1 MGKYRFIAID
11 VDGTLLDD
19 NDKFDVNRLNQD
31 IELLQRQNYHFI
43 IASGNSYDALST
55 IFQPCPLVKEFV
67 AENGGRLIVNG
78 KSVYGKTHSIATLQ
92 QLYAFIKHTFPSP
105 DILSLS
111 GETQTILAEQYR
123 DVPVLFYPHHTYF
136 SDLQK
141 ITEPIYNLNVGWAKR
156 KLSQAIIQGYVN
168 QLNEQFANLIQAT
181 YSGAYGIDIL
191 PAGVNKALGL
201 KRLVENYLNGT
212 LDQVVAFGDT
222 SNDIEMLSE
231 VGYGYAMK
239 NATADLLKVADKVTR
254 YDNNHAG
261 LLSEIEHQFINR
273 YKYYVN

>member
-1 MGKYRFIAID
+1 MRRCNNF
-11 VDGTLLDD
+11 
-19 NDKFDVNRLNQD
+19 
-31 IELLQRQNYHFI
+31 
-43 IASGNSYDALST
+43 
-55 IFQPCPLVKEFV
+55 
-67 AENGGRLIVNG
+67 
-78 KSVYGKTHSIATLQ
+78 
-92 QLYAFIKHTFPSP
+92 KHTFPSP

-123 DVPVLFYPHHTYF
+123 DVPVPFYPHHTYF

-141 ITEPIYNLNVGWAKR
+141 ITEPIYNLNIGWAKR
-156 KLSQAIIQGYVN
+156 KLSQTIIQGYVN
-168 QLNEQFANLIQAT
+168 QLNEQFPNLIQAT

-239 NATADLLKVADKVTR
+239 NATDDLLKVADKVTR

-273 YKYYVN
+273 

>member
-92 QLYAFIKHTFPSP
+92 QLYAFI
-105 DILSLS
+105 
-111 GETQTILAEQYR
+111 
-123 DVPVLFYPHHTYF
+123 
-136 SDLQK
+136 
-141 ITEPIYNLNVGWAKR
+141 
-156 KLSQAIIQGYVN
+156 
-168 QLNEQFANLIQAT
+168 
-181 YSGAYGIDIL
+181 
-191 PAGVNKALGL
+191 
-201 KRLVENYLNGT
+201 
-212 LDQVVAFGDT
+212 
-222 SNDIEMLSE
+222 
-231 VGYGYAMK
+231 
-239 NATADLLKVADKVTR
+239 
-254 YDNNHAG
+254 
-261 LLSEIEHQFINR
+261 
-273 YKYYVN
+273 

>member
-19 NDKFDVNRLNQD
+19 NDKFDVNRLNKD
-31 IELLQRQNYHFI
+31 IELLQQQNYHFI

-55 IFQPCPLVKEFV
+55 IFRPCPLVKEFV
-67 AENGGRLIVNG
+67 AENGGRLIING

-92 QLYAFIKHTFPSP
+92 QLYAFIKH
-105 DILSLS
+105 
-111 GETQTILAEQYR
+111 
-123 DVPVLFYPHHTYF
+123 
-136 SDLQK
+136 
-141 ITEPIYNLNVGWAKR
+141 NLNIGWAKR
-156 KLSQAIIQGYVN
+156 KLPQTIIQGYVN
-168 QLNEQFANLIQAT
+168 QLNEQFSGLIQAT

-212 LDQVVAFGDT
+212 LDQIVAFGDT

-239 NATADLLKVADKVTR
+239 NATDDLLKVADKVTR
-254 YDNNHAG
+254 YDNNHTG
-261 LLSEIEHQFINR
+261 LLSEIEYQFINR
-273 YKYYVN
+273 